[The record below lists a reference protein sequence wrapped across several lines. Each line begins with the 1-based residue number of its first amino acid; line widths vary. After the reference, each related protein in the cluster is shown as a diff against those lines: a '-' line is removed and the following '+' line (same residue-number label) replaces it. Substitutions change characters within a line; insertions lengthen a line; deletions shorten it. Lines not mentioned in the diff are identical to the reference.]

1 MDAAAAAETPAWVLI
16 VLALITTASS
26 VIAAWISNRTKRAN
40 SSDHGEV
47 VKRLDALT
55 NQITSMKVSV
65 DELVAWRQRFSGSA
79 FPDANAIST
88 WVQKITDME
97 HILKTH
103 VEWEE
108 TESEKYHE
116 VATTIND
123 LKDALNRLSVLNNI
137 GEPFVGGEYDPNRS
151 AQDSTHGQQESS
163 LSVRGDR
170 SDSALGGTAHLK

>member
-1 MDAAAAAETPAWVLI
+1 MEGAAAAEAPAWVLI

-26 VIAAWISNRTKRAN
+26 VVAAWISNRTKRSN
-40 SSDHGEV
+40 TSEHGEV
-47 VKRLDALT
+47 AKRLDALT
-55 NQITSMKVSV
+55 SQITSMKVSV
-65 DELVAWRQRFSGSA
+65 DELAAWRQRFAGSA

-88 WVQKITDME
+88 WVQKITDLE

-116 VATTIND
+116 VASTIND

-137 GEPFVGGEYDPNRS
+137 VEPFVGGSYVLNRS
-151 AQDSTHGQQESS
+151 PQKSTHG
-163 LSVRGDR
+163 
-170 SDSALGGTAHLK
+170 